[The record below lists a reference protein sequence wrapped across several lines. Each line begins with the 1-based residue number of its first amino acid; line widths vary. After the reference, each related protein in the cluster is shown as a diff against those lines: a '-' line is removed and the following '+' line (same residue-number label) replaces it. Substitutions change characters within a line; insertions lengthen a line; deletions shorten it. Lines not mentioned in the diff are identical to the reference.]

1 MGIIRAVP
9 AVAVLAALAVPAAA
23 AGETVTTV
31 ATGIDNPRQVA
42 LAPDGK
48 SLYVA
53 SAGRAGTTCR
63 GKGENRTCFG
73 FTSRVLQIRDGQK
86 RVVGSGFLSG
96 GGADGTFATGV
107 DGVGVRPDGTVLA
120 IETSATPQQVGGLP
134 ARMRRQAGRL
144 FSLRA
149 SGRRSV
155 ANVSAVE
162 WKRNLDRVK
171 GDRNSD
177 PYGVLAL
184 ADRTIV
190 ADAGANAVLSVANGR
205 VGVLAVI
212 PKNGRA
218 QAVPTALALGRDGNL
233 YVGELAEGAGAG
245 RARIWRVPPQ
255 GGTPVLVATG
265 FTTITGLA
273 FGPDGSMFV
282 TELATNPKAQIP
294 RGDVV
299 RVAPDGTRTRLG
311 TGKLIAPQGAAVD
324 AQGRV
329 YVSNFSV
336 LPARTPAKGPF
347 GGLGGQVVRITP

>member
-1 MGIIRAVP
+1 MRIIRAIP
-9 AVAVLAALAVPAAA
+9 AVVALAALAVPAAA
-23 AGETVTTV
+23 RAETVTTV
-31 ATGIDNPRQVA
+31 ATGIDNPRQVV
-42 LAPDGK
+42 LAADG

-53 SAGRAGTTCR
+53 AAGRAGGTCQ
-63 GKGENRTCFG
+63 GKGDNRICVG
-73 FTSRVLQIRDGQK
+73 FTSRVLRIQNGRK
-86 RVVGSGFLSG
+86 SVVASGFVSA

-120 IETSATPQQVGGLP
+120 VETSATPQEIAGLP
-134 ARMRRQAGRL
+134 ATVRRQAGRL

-149 SGRRSV
+149 GARRPI
-155 ANVSAVE
+155 ADISALE
-162 WKRNLDRVK
+162 WSRNLDGVK

-184 ADRTIV
+184 PNRTIV

-205 VGVLAVI
+205 VSVLAVL
-212 PKNGRA
+212 PKNGSA
-218 QAVPTALALGRDGNL
+218 QAVPTSLALGPDGNL

-245 RARIWRVPPQ
+245 KARVWRIPPQ
-255 GGTPVLVATG
+255 GGTPVAVATG
-265 FTTITGLA
+265 FTAITGLA

-311 TGKLIAPQGAAVD
+311 TWKLVAPQGAAVD
-324 AQGRV
+324 AQGQV
-329 YVSNFSV
+329 YVSNYSV